1 MANVRS
7 ADFAGFGILGVVEM
21 IQVLEFVFSS
31 FWHWIGTVVL
41 VMATGTLTGGLFRFN
56 VSTNLKDRK

>member
-1 MANVRS
+1 
-7 ADFAGFGILGVVEM
+7 M